1 MKQYKIVYRD
11 NVGAYLKELAL
22 IVSQQTSLDFAGRYI
37 QRLRSEVE
45 NLSFIAPML
54 PKSKYLMPLRFHKN
68 ATTMTIGHRKLT
80 VIFHIEGEY
89 VIIDKILPSCM
100 ITY

>member
-1 MKQYKIVYRD
+1 MKEYNLKYSDEIVADIDRLFVFATEQHTDDFGRRYTARIR
-11 NVGAYLKELAL
+11 KESEDLSILAGIIHESRSRIAKSYHPHAKTMP
-22 IVSQQTSLDFAGRYI
+22 IV
-37 QRLRSEVE
+37 
-45 NLSFIAPML
+45 
-54 PKSKYLMPLRFHKN
+54 
-68 ATTMTIGHRKLT
+68 HRKLT